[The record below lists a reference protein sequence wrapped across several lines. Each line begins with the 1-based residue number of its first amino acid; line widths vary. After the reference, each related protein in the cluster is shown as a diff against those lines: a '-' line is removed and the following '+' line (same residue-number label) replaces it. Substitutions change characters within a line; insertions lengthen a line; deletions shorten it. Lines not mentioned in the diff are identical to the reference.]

1 MQGPFLSQGGGFNS
15 FLVNL
20 FGGMVVMA
28 SRARLLIL
36 RRMRERTG

>member
-1 MQGPFLSQGGGFNS
+1 MQGPFLSQGGRLNS
-15 FLVNL
+15 FLVKL